1 MIMNTTKTSLWRR
14 LLALMMVFA
23 LLLCGCGE
31 GEKDSD
37 DEGTKG
43 GNKEEAGM
51 FGDGDGKMEPQ
62 DVVDSITNIYGNLLT
77 AVGGSN
83 GNKGLG
89 GEMSLTVEFGQKVLS
104 ALEDSMKDAEM
115 DTDLSWFKSV
125 GMDMEYLYADEMMSM
140 NAGVNLNG
148 KSIVT
153 AEVIAN
159 ITGNMVYFC
168 LPELNDQYVGGE
180 VDFSEMV
187 GGYEAAMGQ
196 AQQYTQNL
204 NSLPTDKELN
214 ALISRYVNLMLDT
227 LTDPT
232 TEAQTLTVGGITKEA
247 TATVYVIRRSDV
259 LNIAEA
265 VLNTAKT
272 DKELEKAMDAIS
284 TYVNE
289 TGRAQAQE
297 GGDTWEDVDL
307 HDQLIQSIDPALQ
320 NIAGTREDLEDAEML
335 QFAVYNAG
343 DEQLGFR
350 LSVNDGYD
358 TMEMHLYNLVDGKN
372 TAFELDVMGQMKFT
386 GTGTINGSKRS
397 GTYTLNIS
405 GQDMLFIELQDFDTA
420 ALNKGELKGTVRL
433 KLGQALIDNMG
444 NNQLITTD
452 IVIELNLDVT
462 GKKSTIGLKLYEGN
476 DLVFGLTIS
485 TKTTSGGSV
494 KVPSKFLDATS
505 NEAAQEY
512 LSGMRFDKVLSN
524 LRSAGV
530 PSDMVDMLENTLE
543 NSMGGGSAN
552 QDYPAVGY
560 AA

>member
-1 MIMNTTKTSLWRR
+1 MFMKKTNTTLWRR

-23 LLLCGCGE
+23 LLLCGCAETDSG
-31 GEKDSD
+31 SD
-37 DEGTKG
+37 DDG
-43 GNKEEAGM
+43 GKNNNKQEAGL

-62 DVVDSITNIYGNLLT
+62 DVVDSITNVYGNLLT

-89 GEMSLTVEFGQKVLS
+89 GEMSLTMEFGEKILS
-104 ALEDSMKDAEM
+104 ALADSLEGTEL
-115 DTDLSWFKSV
+115 DTDLSWFKNI
-125 GMDMEYLYADEMMSM
+125 GMDMEYLYADEMMSL

-148 KSIVT
+148 KTILT
-153 AEVIAN
+153 GEAIAN
-159 ITGNMVYFC
+159 IAGNMVYFC
-168 LPELNDQYVGGE
+168 VPELNNQYVGGE

-187 GGYEAAMGQ
+187 GNYEAAMAQ
-196 AQQYTQNL
+196 TQQYTQHL

-214 ALISRYVNLMLDT
+214 AVISRYMNLMLDT

-247 TATVYVIRRSDV
+247 TVTVYVIRRSDV

-272 DKELEKAMDAIS
+272 DKELEKVVDAIS

-289 TGRAQAQE
+289 TGRAQANGNE
-297 GGDTWEDVDL
+297 WVDVDL
-307 HDQLIQSIDPALQ
+307 HDQLIQSIDPALAD
-320 NIAGTREDLEDAEML
+320 IADTKANLEDADML
-335 QFAVYNAG
+335 QFAVYTAG

-358 TMEMHLYNLVDGKN
+358 TMEMHLYTLTDGKN
-372 TAFELDVMGQMKFT
+372 TAFELDVMGQAKFY
-386 GTGTINGSKRS
+386 GNGKTNGGKHS
-397 GTYTLNIS
+397 GSYTLNIS
-405 GQDMLFIELQDFDTA
+405 GQDMLFLELEAFDIA

-433 KLGQALIDNMG
+433 KLGQPLLDNMG
-444 NNQLITTD
+444 DNEFITADT
-452 IVIELNLDVT
+452 VIELELNVT
-462 GKKSTIGLKLYEGN
+462 GKKATIGLKLYEGTA
-476 DLVFGLTIS
+476 LLIGLTFS
-485 TKTTSGGSV
+485 SKTTSGGSI
-494 KVPSKFLDATS
+494 KVPSKYLDMEQS
-505 NEAAQEY
+505 GAAQEY
-512 LSGMRFDKVLSN
+512 VSGMRFDKVLSN

-530 PSDMVDMLENTLE
+530 PSDLVDMLESALE
-543 NSMGGGSAN
+543 NSMGGSSAD